1 MYSARLDPARRVPVT
16 DAERATMVHLYNRG
30 LSMNQVAA
38 AIGRARGTVTT
49 VLKHEGVVFRPNYQ
63 RGPANRLFGGERKR
77 SGKYM
82 LHWVAEDDPLRTM
95 ANIGQR
101 GFVAEHRLVMARS
114 LGRPL
119 HRHEHVHHING
130 NKLDNRLENLE
141 LWNTAHPAGTRLTC
155 CDCGSTNIKAV

>member
-16 DAERATMVHLYNRG
+16 DAERATIVHLYKRG
-30 LSMNQVAA
+30 LSMNQVAS
-38 AIGRARGTVTT
+38 AIGRARGTV
-49 VLKHEGVVFRPNYQ
+49 GVVLQREGITRRPNYQ
-63 RGPANRLFGGERKR
+63 RGPENRLFGGLRRR

-82 LHWVAEDDPLRTM
+82 LHWVAENDPMRTM
-95 ANIGQR
+95 ANTGQR

-130 NKLDNRLENLE
+130 DTLDNRLENLE

-155 CDCGSTNIKAV
+155 GDCGSTNIKAV